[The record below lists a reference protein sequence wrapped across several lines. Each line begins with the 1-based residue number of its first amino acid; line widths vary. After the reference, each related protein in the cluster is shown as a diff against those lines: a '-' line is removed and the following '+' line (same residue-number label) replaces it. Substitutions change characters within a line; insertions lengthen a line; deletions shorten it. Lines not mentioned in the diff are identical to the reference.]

1 MKHSNRCLPAVLL
14 LALLWLPSNALDG
27 QQAPDLSDAQ
37 KGVPLPANRVDA
49 RAYGAKCIGTGF
61 DDTDAIQ
68 AALGVAYAY
77 SINLLKTVSGVVE
90 LPAGTCHITK
100 PLKMGLH
107 GSLIG
112 QGEAT
117 IVLVNYTAWKAGP
130 DHNALEVAITGPI
143 PSGEAVAQRRIGN
156 FILMGIGNS
165 GMPDSVGIHLYNT
178 VGKYDQTHQ
187 IPYFNIGDMMI
198 TGFDTGIE
206 GEDWLS
212 SSINNVNLTCVR
224 QGIWLNGHAVNI
236 QIGHT
241 QMAYSSFANQHTS
254 NHSAT
259 VGLLLS
265 PNAKYCNNCTNYPQG
280 ISFHDSSIVA
290 FDDNV
295 WIQHAV
301 TVSIHDS
308 VLDYGAL
315 GIVNKG
321 AGIRISS
328 VGGGLFIHHNYLS
341 MNPSASAYGIYSE
354 ANATD
359 GVWIESNYLTS
370 YDISGKNSQIG
381 ILLAGGGPTRDW
393 HINSNTFLN
402 YSVGVQFKQAAAY
415 SEVKG
420 NFGERVAGALIDLA
434 GQPGLVYQSMSVK
447 ENMDP
452 AGPAVRSA
460 DAKGVALDGNS
471 GVR

>member
-1 MKHSNRCLPAVLL
+1 MASM
-14 LALLWLPSNALDG
+14 LAILWALCAFAGGQVAELPS
-27 QQAPDLSDAQ
+27 AQ
-37 KGVPLPANRVDA
+37 KSAPLPGNRVDP
-49 RAYGAKCIGTGF
+49 RAYGAKCIGPAF
-61 DDTDAIQ
+61 DDTAAIQ
-68 AALGVAYAY
+68 AALDVAYAY
-77 SINLLKTVSGVVE
+77 NINLLKTVPGVVE

-100 PLKMGLH
+100 ALRMGFH
-107 GSLIG
+107 NSLVG

-117 IVLVNYTAWKAGP
+117 ILFVDYGSWKSGA
-130 DHNALEVAITGPI
+130 DHNALEIGITGPI
-143 PSGEAVAQRRIGN
+143 PSGESVSQRRIAG
-156 FILMGIGNS
+156 FVLMGNGNS
-165 GMPDSVGIHLYNT
+165 TMPDSVGIHLYNT
-178 VGKYDQTHQ
+178 VPSYDQTHQ
-187 IPYFNIGDMMI
+187 IPYFNIDDMMI

-212 SSINNVNLTCVR
+212 SSVNNVNLTCVR

-254 NHSAT
+254 NRAAT

-265 PNAKYCNNCTNYPQG
+265 PNSKYCNNCTNYPQG

-290 FDDNV
+290 FDDDV

-308 VLDYGAL
+308 VLDYGAVGL
-315 GIVNKG
+315 VNNG

-341 MNPSASAYGIYSE
+341 LNPSPSSCGICSE

-359 GVWIESNYLTS
+359 GIWIESNYLTS
-370 YDISGKNSQIG
+370 YDVSGKNNQIG
-381 ILLAGGGPTRDW
+381 ILLAGAGPTRDW
-393 HINSNTFLN
+393 HINSNTFLH
-402 YSVGVQFKQAAAY
+402 YSIGVQFKQAPAY

-420 NFGERVAGALIDLA
+420 NFGERISGTLIDLA
-434 GQPGLVYQSMSVK
+434 GQPGLVYKNMVVRDNTSPASSMI
-447 ENMDP
+447 
-452 AGPAVRSA
+452 RSG
-460 DAKGVALDGNS
+460 DAKGVTLDSNS
-471 GVR
+471 GAQ

>member
-1 MKHSNRCLPAVLL
+1 LNHCERGFLPAAV
-14 LALLWLPSNALDG
+14 LALLCAVAGG
-27 QQAPDLSDAQ
+27 QQTPDLSLAQ
-37 KGVPLPANRVDA
+37 KTAPLPANRVDA
-49 RAYGAKCIGTGF
+49 RAYGAKCVGPCF
-61 DDTDAIQ
+61 DDTAAIQ
-68 AALGVAYAY
+68 AALEVAYAY
-77 SINLLKTVSGVVE
+77 NVNLLKTVSGVVE

-100 PLKMGLH
+100 TLKMGLH
-107 GSLIG
+107 SSLIG

-117 IVLVNYTAWKAGP
+117 ILMVNYTTWKGGP
-130 DHNALEVAITGPI
+130 DHNALEIGITGPI
-143 PSGEAVAQRRIGN
+143 PSGEAVSQRRIED

-165 GMPDSVGIHLYNT
+165 AMPDSVGIHLYNT

-187 IPYFNIGDMMI
+187 IPYFNIDNMMI

-212 SSINNVNLTCVR
+212 SSINNVNMSCVR

-241 QMAYSSFANQHTS
+241 QLAYSSCANGHTS
-254 NHSAT
+254 DRSAT

-265 PNAKYCNNCTNYPQG
+265 ANGKYCNNCTNYPQG

-290 FDDNV
+290 FDDDV
-295 WIQHAV
+295 WIKQAI

-308 VLDYGAL
+308 VLDYGAMGL
-315 GIVNKG
+315 INNG
-321 AGIRISS
+321 AGIRIST

-341 MNPSASAYGIYSE
+341 LNPSPSSYGIYSE

-370 YDISGKNSQIG
+370 YDVSGKNSQIG

-393 HINSNTFLN
+393 HINSNTFLH
-402 YSVGVQFKQAAAY
+402 YSVGVQFKQAPAY

-420 NFGERVAGALIDLA
+420 NFGERISGALIDLA
-434 GQPGLVYQSMSVK
+434 GQPGLVYKSISVK
-447 ENMDP
+447 DNTAP
-452 AGPAVRSA
+452 AASAVRTG
-460 DAKGVALDGNS
+460 DAKGVTLESNS
-471 GVR
+471 QVE